1 MDTGIISGV
10 LTLPDFKKY
19 ANLSSSTILQ
29 VCIADE
35 SREFGL
41 SNLDSV
47 ARANL
52 SANLVTTV
60 QAGAFAG
67 ALGALPFAERLGRK
81 KSLLIVAVIAFIGPL
96 LQAFAYGH
104 IACFYIGRYAIHLCC
119 VLLGR

>member
-1 MDTGIISGV
+1 MARIDR
-10 LTLPDFKKY
+10 
-19 ANLSSSTILQ
+19 
-29 VCIADE
+29 ADE

-67 ALGALPFAERLGRK
+67 ALGALPFAEKLGRK

-104 IACFYIGRYAIHLCC
+104 IACFYIGR
-119 VLLGR
+119 

>member
-1 MDTGIISGV
+1 MFRRNPLRHGHWNHQRRLDTPRFQKV
-10 LTLPDFKKY
+10 RP
-19 ANLSSSTILQ
+19 STPPHLQ
-29 VCIADE
+29 VSACIDRADA

-67 ALGALPFAERLGRK
+67 ALGALPFAERLGRR

-96 LQAFAYGH
+96 LQAFAYGN
-104 IACFYIGRYAIHLCC
+104 IACFYIGR
-119 VLLGR
+119 